1 MWSTPKKSATRL
13 TTAVILASV
22 TISGLPAANAAPA
35 QFAAPAAV
43 SSVAP
48 QSLGRVATLSGEAG
62 PNAFELE
69 VLRLTNKA
77 RKKSRKCGSKRM
89 KRAKKLRWNPTL
101 AATANAHSADMAT
114 RDYFSHYAPGG
125 VSPFQ
130 RMRAAGYRYRAAG
143 ENIAAGRSLAS
154 PEAVVRAWLKSPGH
168 CRVIMNRKYRDLG
181 VGRVEGAG
189 KWTVYWTQNF
199 GRRK

>member
-1 MWSTPKKSATRL
+1 MTSAPTRRFTKL
-13 TTAVILASV
+13 ASAVVLASV
-22 TISGLPAANAAPA
+22 TVSGLPAAQAAPA
-35 QFAAPAAV
+35 PSLAVPPTVAAAPMLTGTADMD
-43 SSVAP
+43 
-48 QSLGRVATLSGEAG
+48 
-62 PNAFELE
+62 AFEAE

-77 RKKSRKCGSKRM
+77 RSHSRKCGGKRM
-89 KRAKKLRWNPTL
+89 KKAKPLRWNPTL

-130 RMRAAGYRYRAAG
+130 RIRAAGYRYRAAG
-143 ENIAAGRSLAS
+143 ENIAAGRSLSS
-154 PEAVVRAWLKSPGH
+154 PEAVVRAWLKSPAH
-168 CRVIMNRKYRDLG
+168 CRVLMNRSYKDLG